1 MRYLKAN
8 KNQRR
13 YTTIVFRAR
22 NESTKI
28 QSTSLELSKAWLIY
42 LQVNLQQIKFDNVF
56 RI

>member
-28 QSTSLELSKAWLIY
+28 QSTSLELINEQA
-42 LQVNLQQIKFDNVF
+42 
-56 RI
+56 RHG